1 VASLDIAVSSAIMRL
16 HALERALHDDGPWE
30 MEFMG
35 VRVPANRFVFND
47 RVQFCAL
54 FRIPMT
60 HELRDGCDSIWL
72 RCGGDA
78 VISRPTPELPVGKDF
93 ILDWV
98 MELDP
103 RVLNVVSA

>member
-1 VASLDIAVSSAIMRL
+1 VVYLDIAVSSAIMRL

-30 MEFMG
+30 MEFAG

-60 HELRDGCDSIWL
+60 HELVDCDHFWL
-72 RCGGDA
+72 TCAGTVVA
-78 VISRPTPELPVGKDF
+78 TRPVPSTLPPGEDF
-93 ILDWV
+93 IVDWV
-98 MELDP
+98 MELGSTL
-103 RVLNVVSA
+103 VKA

>member
-30 MEFMG
+30 MEFAG
-35 VRVPANRFVFND
+35 VRVPANRFIFND

-54 FRIPMT
+54 FPPMPARIFFTPIQ
-60 HELRDGCDSIWL
+60 LL
-72 RCGGDA
+72 CGGDIVA
-78 VISRPTPELPVGKDF
+78 IRQGPSLIVDSSNI
-93 ILDWV
+93 IDWV

-103 RVLNVVSA
+103 QVLDAVTA

>member
-47 RVQFCAL
+47 RVQFCAVFPPMAPYL
-54 FRIPMT
+54 FFGT
-60 HELRDGCDSIWL
+60 VELL
-72 RCGGDA
+72 CGGEA
-78 VISRPTPELPVGKDF
+78 VALQPMPGWVCDQTN

-103 RVLNVVSA
+103 RVFDAVSV

>member
-1 VASLDIAVSSAIMRL
+1 VTSLDIAVSSAIMRL

-30 MEFMG
+30 MEFAG

-54 FRIPMT
+54 FQIPMT
-60 HELRDGCDSIWL
+60 HVLRNCDSIWL
-72 RCGGDA
+72 LCNGDA
-78 VISRPTPELPVGKDF
+78 VISRPTPNLPAGKDF

-103 RVLNVVSA
+103 HVLDAVSA